1 MKRSASWYSFKYCLV
16 LLISTWLYLV
26 GRGQQW
32 LLLGVTG
39 SEQGGTGCQYDEP
52 SENIWFAW
60 SKPSNHWIFEEGK
73 SDDGQIYRHTEFPL
87 VDSTP
92 SVDGTCDLNIVGERK
107 RMKMTEFQSYLWS
120 LLGLLLLLD
129 QIGSG
134 QRQGRGGSNIKQE
147 KK

>member
-1 MKRSASWYSFKYCLV
+1 M
-16 LLISTWLYLV
+16 V

-92 SVDGTCDLNIVGERK
+92 SVDGTCDLNIVG
-107 RMKMTEFQSYLWS
+107 
-120 LLGLLLLLD
+120 
-129 QIGSG
+129 
-134 QRQGRGGSNIKQE
+134 
-147 KK
+147 